1 MSNIDAPADGW
12 ELDLAGRI
20 GHAVTRRRKQLL
32 LTAVGL
38 SERTEKLGYPITR
51 VTISKI
57 ENNARAGKVDVAEL
71 LVLAAAL
78 EIPPV
83 LLIFPGFP
91 DAREQV
97 LPGLMCASD
106 AGARWASGT
115 DGLPG
120 AIDNEGDRGLYATSN
135 LNAGI
140 GLVEAANEARE
151 LRLSEFRL
159 QIELDT
165 ELEPERVDHARRLVA
180 QGQDRLAKVLAGIQ
194 TDLTELWG
202 ESSGQTSG

>member
-97 LPGLMCASD
+97 LPGLTCASD

-120 AIDNEGDRGLYATSN
+120 PIDNEGDRGLYATSN

-202 ESSGQTSG
+202 ESSGQTGG